1 MTLFILLAT
10 EEALLDVLDDLR
22 RQTGRTSEDSG
33 KNNIDF
39 FAINS

>member
-1 MTLFILLAT
+1 MTISVLLAT
-10 EEALLDVLDDLR
+10 EEALLDVLDNLR

-33 KNNIDF
+33 RNNIDF